1 MNVARLLNIF
11 QVRDIRIKQEGT
23 TMKRLFWVILAV
35 SLGYGA
41 AESAPH
47 RKDGRFGLFY
57 GSLSPHGEWIEM
69 SFGTAW
75 RPYHTGN
82 QWRPY
87 MRGRWIWTDY
97 GWYWN
102 SYEPFGWATYHYG
115 RWTYDDYYG
124 WIWVPD
130 DVWGPAWVEWRY
142 DDDYIG
148 WSPLPPHA
156 RFSVSVGI
164 TFGRHWVAP
173 VHYWNFVP
181 CGNFSSVHVV
191 NYVQSPDVTRR
202 IIGRTRSA
210 GSVRS
215 VDRRIV
221 NDGIGFDRIE
231 RRSREKIRKVE
242 VVERDSPGEETLLRK
257 NNRDRIEVYRPGA
270 IELRKEG
277 VVRGRDDS
285 PGRDD
290 APGRNDS
297 RDSHDAREGRYGQR
311 PAAGTKGDRTF
322 QRESDPSARQAQRPA
337 GRPDA
342 TVERPGSRQARPDVR
357 PSEPDR
363 RRQRPE
369 VKINRPDVKRN
380 SPGVTRER
388 PSVRREKPDGGNQRP
403 RPSGKRGRDG

>member
-221 NDGIGFDRIE
+221 NDGIGLDRIE

-277 VVRGRDDS
+277 V
-285 PGRDD
+285 
-290 APGRNDS
+290 
-297 RDSHDAREGRYGQR
+297 ARH
-311 PAAGTKGDRTF
+311 
-322 QRESDPSARQAQRPA
+322 REAQRPA
-337 GRPDA
+337 GRRDA
-342 TVERPGSRQARPDVR
+342 AVDRPWTKQSRPDVKV
-357 PSEPDR
+357 EKPDG

-369 VKINRPDVKRN
+369 VRIDRPDTKRG

-388 PSVRREKPDGGNQRP
+388 PSVRREKPDGRNQQP
-403 RPSGKRGRDG
+403 RPSGRRGRDG

>member
-1 MNVARLLNIF
+1 MKVARLLNIL
-11 QVRDIRIKQEGT
+11 QVRDKRIKQEGT
-23 TMKRLFWVILAV
+23 TMKRLFWVILAI
-35 SLGYGA
+35 SLSYGA
-41 AESAPH
+41 AEASPH

-69 SFGTAW
+69 SFGSAW
-75 RPYHTGN
+75 RPYNTGN

-115 RWTYDDYYG
+115 RWTFDDYYG

-156 RFSVSVGI
+156 RFSMSLGI

-202 IIGRTRSA
+202 IFGRTRSA

-221 NDGIGFDRIE
+221 NDGIGLDRIE
-231 RRSREKIRKVE
+231 RRSREKIRKVD
-242 VVERDSPGEETLLRK
+242 VVERRQPGEERLLRK
-257 NNRDRIEVYRPGA
+257 DNRDRIEVYRPGA
-270 IELRKEG
+270 EELRKEG
-277 VVRGRDDS
+277 VARD
-285 PGRDD
+285 
-290 APGRNDS
+290 
-297 RDSHDAREGRYGQR
+297 GRYGQR
-311 PAAGTKGDRTF
+311 PSAETKGSRTL
-322 QRESDPSARQAQRPA
+322 QRESAPSARQAQRPA
-337 GRPDA
+337 RRPDA
-342 TVERPGSRQARPDVR
+342 TVERPGNRQARPDVR
-357 PSEPDR
+357 PSEPDG

-369 VKINRPDVKRN
+369 VRINRPDTKRN
-380 SPGVTRER
+380 APGVTRER
-388 PSVRREKPDGGNQRP
+388 PSVKREKPDGRGQRP
-403 RPSGKRGRDG
+403 APSGRRGRDG